1 MPTRETYRDARE
13 THLTIDA
20 DPEHDHPW
28 KCPYCGHVVK
38 RNLAYCPECGTE
50 RPMEK

>member
-20 DPEHDHPW
+20 DPKHDPW
-28 KCPYCGHVVK
+28 KCPYCGHVIK
-38 RNLAYCPECGTE
+38 RAIAYCPECGTE
-50 RPMEK
+50 RPRGK